1 MTTEQK
7 IDEIYKTIV
16 KGHPSSEELVKAAQ
30 KVVSIRF
37 SSAGWEE
44 LSDAI
49 TDLANVIEGGR
60 I

>member
-16 KGHPSSEELVKAAQ
+16 KGHPSSEELLKAAK
-30 KVVSIRF
+30 KVVFIRF
-37 SSAGWEE
+37 SSAEWEE

-49 TDLANVIEGGR
+49 TDLANVIEEGR